1 MYVLANINF
10 QIFEVGNTVGR
21 GISIS
26 SQPVTKK
33 KKSVLLDS
41 PLLAEESKGHF
52 SPI

>member
-33 KKSVLLDS
+33 KSILLDS